1 MHQLQAPVGIGYDHT
16 TPKCVYTALIAQKRL
31 SFLVSCQVCKC
42 CHHSQWTNDQHCH
55 NSSQFN
61 KWTGLNF
68 CSFLQPYIWSDTF
81 VFPTHHWLRAC
92 KEKFSLVIGQELR
105 VRGNAMRERITE
117 IWCFAILSIL
127 FKLCFFIF
135 ILHWTILNVCIIKLQ
150 HFLLAILWYGGGIL
164 QGDDEDGTL
173 ISVSRQ
179 YILSGK
185 QCEKPCASC

>member
-1 MHQLQAPVGIGYDHT
+1 MHQLQAPVGIGYNHT

-81 VFPTHHWLRAC
+81 VFPTHHWIRAC

-127 FKLCFFIF
+127 FKLY
-135 ILHWTILNVCIIKLQ
+135 V
-150 HFLLAILWYGGGIL
+150 FLFLYFTEQFWMFVSSSYNTFYLLYF
-164 QGDDEDGTL
+164 GT
-173 ISVSRQ
+173 VEAFC
-179 YILSGK
+179 K
-185 QCEKPCASC
+185 ETTKTVH